1 MPKLIE
7 LPGGNTLTTDVGG
20 YDILRLNDDLSRLF
34 ENQCRVVVPLNDEA
48 HHFVV
53 KDVSVLIQGRY
64 SIDERDHT
72 FQSYA
77 VVSGKSLDSFTVRL
91 SGR

>member
-1 MPKLIE
+1 
-7 LPGGNTLTTDVGG
+7 
-20 YDILRLNDDLSRLF
+20 LRLNDDLSRLF

-48 HHFVV
+48 HYLVV
-53 KDVSVLIQGRY
+53 KDISVLIQGRY

-77 VVSGKSLDSFTVRL
+77 IVAKKTTNSFTVRL